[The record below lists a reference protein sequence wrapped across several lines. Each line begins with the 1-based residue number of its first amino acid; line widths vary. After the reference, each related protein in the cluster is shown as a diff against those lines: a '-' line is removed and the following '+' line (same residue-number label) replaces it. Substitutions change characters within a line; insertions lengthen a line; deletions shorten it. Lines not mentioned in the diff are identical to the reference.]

1 MKVSELKH
9 YNDLRKFVSPPAF
22 TSALSYISW
31 HNRLTMTDMLEVW
44 EALVVAY
51 TFAEKPIEPFLYP
64 RVKEFLAQTR
74 GRMPLETD
82 DCKIRA
88 TELLTDIFSPR

>member
-1 MKVSELKH
+1 MRVSELKH
-9 YNDLRKFVSPPAF
+9 YNDLRKLVPPDTF
-22 TSALSYISW
+22 NSALGYISW

-51 TFAEKPIEPFLYP
+51 TFAERAVEPFLYP
-64 RVKEFLAQTR
+64 RVKAFLAQTR
-74 GRMPLETD
+74 GRVPHETD